1 VSSNSTPTSTPATPE
16 APKPLSVKIGTA
28 LPIALTALATAF
40 AGMSNSELQKSMF
53 WRSFAAQDQA
63 KATSQWTLAGFKR
76 DRSLICQTTAVQLRA
91 YSQHAANPFVVSP
104 PASADPRA
112 VEWLA
117 GKGPQPVRL
126 LEPGNEHLRKLLA
139 DIQTRATEAELSKQ
153 ASKVPANDINKT
165 IDDAEKM
172 IEQID
177 KDWDPTVKAANK
189 LVSESTKESLT
200 AAQAAA
206 YDMEQRRYRAE
217 STLNQ
222 ELGYLYDARV
232 KVSSAISEKHERKS
246 KNFFFA
252 MLAAQIGATISALA
266 QARKHKSVLW
276 AIAGGTGIVAL
287 LIGGYVYL
295 SDM

>member
-1 VSSNSTPTSTPATPE
+1 VASESPANPFP
-16 APKPLSVKIGTA
+16 AIDSPKPLSVKIGTA

-40 AGMSNSELQKSMF
+40 AGMSNGELQKSMF

-76 DRSLICQTTAVQLRA
+76 DRSLICQATADQMRA
-91 YSQHAANPFVVSP
+91 YSQHAANPFVASP
-104 PASADPRA
+104 PAGADPRA

-117 GKGPQPVRL
+117 GNGPQPVRL
-126 LEPGNEHLRKLLA
+126 PEVVNEHLRRLLT
-139 DIQTRATEAELSKQ
+139 DIQSRATERELSKK
-153 ASKVPANDINKT
+153 ASKVPADDINKT

-189 LVSESTKESLT
+189 LVSESNKDLLT
-200 AAQAAA
+200 AAQAAV

-232 KVSSAISEKHERKS
+232 KISAAMSEKHERKS
-246 KNFFFA
+246 QNFFFA

-266 QARKHKSVLW
+266 QARKQKSVLW
-276 AIAGGTGIVAL
+276 AIAGGTGVVAL
-287 LIGGYVYL
+287 LIGGYVYF